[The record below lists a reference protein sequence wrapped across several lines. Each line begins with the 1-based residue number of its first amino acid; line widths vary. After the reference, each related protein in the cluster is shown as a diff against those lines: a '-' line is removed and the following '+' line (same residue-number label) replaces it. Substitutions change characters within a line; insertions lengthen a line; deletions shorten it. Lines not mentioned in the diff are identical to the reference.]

1 MVFATPMAA
10 YVLSSSPS
18 DSMSESKSA
27 PFGAFSSCARLSRAR
42 RRYES
47 HCAVRMS
54 ASINPETMIAAYQ
67 ACGELCRDRE
77 QLVLELFYH
86 GLHAAVQDVEIG
98 FI

>member
-1 MVFATPMAA
+1 
-10 YVLSSSPS
+10 
-18 DSMSESKSA
+18 
-27 PFGAFSSCARLSRAR
+27 
-42 RRYES
+42 
-47 HCAVRMS
+47 MS
-54 ASINPETMIAAYQ
+54 AGINPETMIAAYQ